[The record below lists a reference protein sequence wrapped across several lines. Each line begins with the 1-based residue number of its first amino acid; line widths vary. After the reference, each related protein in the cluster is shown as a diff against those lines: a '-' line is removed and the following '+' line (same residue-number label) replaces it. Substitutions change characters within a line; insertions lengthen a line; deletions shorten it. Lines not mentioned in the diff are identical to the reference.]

1 MFSDP
6 VSFDT
11 GRYIPFSQPFT
22 FTDNVQYWCVSNKLE
37 FNVYRNGVKMTSY
50 PFISYTGS
58 GNGYNIVSPPAPKS
72 YWHGEY
78 MIELKATLI
87 HG

>member
-1 MFSDP
+1 
-6 VSFDT
+6 
-11 GRYIPFSQPFT
+11 
-22 FTDNVQYWCVSNKLE
+22 
-37 FNVYRNGVKMTSY
+37 MTSY

-72 YWHGEY
+72 FWHGEY

-87 HG
+87 HGQTATAYLWLYVASETDLASATC